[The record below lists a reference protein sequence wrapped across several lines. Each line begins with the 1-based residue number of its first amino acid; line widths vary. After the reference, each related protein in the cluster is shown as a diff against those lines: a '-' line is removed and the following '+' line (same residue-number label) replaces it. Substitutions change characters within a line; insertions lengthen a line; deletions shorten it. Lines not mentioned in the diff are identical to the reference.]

1 MTAPVPQPPFAACR
15 LIPPLSLALTAMAV
29 LSGCRTIETGTPA
42 NPAAIDQPTF
52 ALIDRNAD
60 GKVSPAEMA
69 AYKHEEGLAEVDLDG
84 DKRVSPVEWKAA
96 RPSAPQ
102 DDGTFAKLDLNK
114 DGFLSEEEAVAHIT
128 AQPAY
133 MAAFKKMDA
142 NSDGHLHWEEYA
154 AGDAASLNISL
165 ASGSTAAA
173 PTGSGGESGGTAR

>member
-1 MTAPVPQPPFAACR
+1 MTAPAPPRPFPAFRLLPGAAA
-15 LIPPLSLALTAMAV
+15 LLALA
-29 LSGCRTIETGTPA
+29 GCRTLQPEPPA

-52 ALIDRNAD
+52 ALIDRNGD

-69 AYKHEEGLAEVDLDG
+69 AFKHEEGLAEVDLDG

-128 AQPAY
+128 TQPAY
-133 MAAFKKMDA
+133 VAAFKKMDA
-142 NSDGHLHWEEYA
+142 NGDGHLHWEEYA
-154 AGDAASLNISL
+154 AGDPASLNITL
-165 ASGSTAAA
+165 ASRAAPVA
-173 PTGSGGESGGTAR
+173 PTGSGGEGGAAAR